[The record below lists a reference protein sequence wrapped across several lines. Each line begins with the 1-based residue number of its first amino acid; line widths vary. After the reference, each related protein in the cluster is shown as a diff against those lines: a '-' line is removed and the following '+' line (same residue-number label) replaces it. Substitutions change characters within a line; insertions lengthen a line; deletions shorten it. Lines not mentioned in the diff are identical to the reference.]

1 MTWWIQS
8 GNRFHAGWPHKTD
21 ETFPE
26 LCEKVID
33 WPDDWAYRKYELG
46 WLRDDG
52 QPGFNTNTGKCELFN
67 TLFDAWGLI
76 RCRTTRSRL
85 RAPFPRRICS
95 RSTRTC

>member
-26 LCEKVID
+26 LREKVID

-52 QPGFNTNTGKCELFN
+52 
-67 TLFDAWGLI
+67 
-76 RCRTTRSRL
+76 
-85 RAPFPRRICS
+85 
-95 RSTRTC
+95 